1 MPNEKIIQIKQLGEI
16 YGYEENIE
24 ILTKILKFEKKTRFV
39 N

>member
-1 MPNEKIIQIKQLGEI
+1 MRKGKVIQEKQLGEI

-24 ILTKILKFEKKTRFV
+24 ILTKMLTFDKKPRYM